1 MVALDLATAHQ
12 HANRAYFVTSFSGSF
27 GAWFYLSSALG

>member
-12 HANRAYFVTSFSGSF
+12 HAHGAYFVIASCSGI
-27 GAWFYLSSALG
+27 GARIHLSSTIS